1 MPTNIPITS
10 THVWV
15 ALLAL
20 GVFSVFWSLERFLF
34 FLSRLSTLRARA
46 RQRCIDEYLRIV
58 LQSKGS
64 LEDAR
69 RLARA
74 SKVKGLHLDLLRLSE
89 GTVQGLRKV
98 AEKEKRSAE
107 RFERFREDAY
117 AIATSCGL
125 LGTVLGMLEAFS
137 AGTLQSSGVSQS
149 IAMAMGT
156 TAAGIVIGLF
166 VTYGVGIL
174 VGKWSARLSDDVD
187 AVVRQFLS
195 RLQPPRGRKQSIK
208 PRTPQPTPERRAHQR
223 REPECTPKPQSEE
236 LAPAGQPQ

>member
-20 GVFSVFWSLERFLF
+20 GAFSVFWSLERFLF
-34 FLSRLSTLRARA
+34 FLSRLSTLCAKA
-46 RQRCIDEYLRIV
+46 RQRCVDEYLRIV
-58 LQSKGS
+58 VQSKGN
-64 LEDAR
+64 LGDAY

-74 SKVKGLHLDLLRLSE
+74 SKVKGLRLDLLRLSE
-89 GTVQGLRKV
+89 GAARRLQKV

-117 AIATSCGL
+117 AIATSLGL

-174 VGKWSARLSDDVD
+174 VSKWSARLSDDVD

-195 RLQPPRGRKQSIK
+195 RSQPPRVQKRSSNPHP
-208 PRTPQPTPERRAHQR
+208 PRPAQESHSHQK
-223 REPECTPKPQSEE
+223 REHECTRETRSEE

>member
-1 MPTNIPITS
+1 MPTSIPITS
-10 THVWV
+10 THVWG

-46 RQRCIDEYLRIV
+46 RQRCVDEYLRIV
-58 LQSKGS
+58 VRSKGN
-64 LEDAR
+64 LEDAY

-74 SKVKGLHLDLLRLSE
+74 SKVKGLHLELLRLSK
-89 GTVQGLRKV
+89 GAAQGLRKA
-98 AEKEKRSAE
+98 AEKEKRSAK

-137 AGTLQSSGVSQS
+137 SGALQSSGVSQS

-174 VGKWSARLSDDVD
+174 VGKWSASLAGDIDV
-187 AVVRQFLS
+187 VVRQFLLRPQS
-195 RLQPPRGRKQSIK
+195 PQGRKQSSR
-208 PRTPQPTPERRAHQR
+208 PGA
-223 REPECTPKPQSEE
+223 
-236 LAPAGQPQ
+236 L